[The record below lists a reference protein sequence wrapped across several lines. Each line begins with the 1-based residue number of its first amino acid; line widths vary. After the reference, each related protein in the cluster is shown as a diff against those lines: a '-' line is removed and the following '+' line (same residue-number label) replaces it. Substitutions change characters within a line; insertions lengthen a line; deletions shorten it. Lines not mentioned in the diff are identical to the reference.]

1 MTAPSV
7 LATTLLAARA
17 AIASGEPV
25 EGALKVAAAPFP
37 NGDGVAA
44 EAYAALLSE
53 AKRLATRSPITAL
66 DGLVNALHMQM
77 ARARASMPP
86 ACPFC
91 SKKAGD
97 PCAACGGVNQ
107 RQPQKDQPAEG
118 NRRVEG
124 GTTPALSLTNL
135 DAMGKPGLPRCHD

>member
-1 MTAPSV
+1 MTAPAV
-7 LATTLLAARA
+7 LTTTLLAARA

-25 EGALKVAAAPFP
+25 EAALKVAAAPFP
-37 NGDGVAA
+37 DGDSVAA
-44 EAYAALLSE
+44 EAYAALLAE
-53 AKRLATRSPITAL
+53 AKRLATRSPVTAL
-66 DGLVNALHMQM
+66 DGLVNTLHMQM

-107 RQPQKDQPAEG
+107 RQPEKDQPAEG

-124 GTTPALSLTNL
+124 GTTPALSLTNI
-135 DAMGKPGLPRCHD
+135 DATGKPGLPRCHE

>member
-1 MTAPSV
+1 MTAPAV
-7 LATTLLAARA
+7 LTTTLLAARA

-25 EGALKVAAAPFP
+25 EAALKVAAAPFP

-44 EAYAALLSE
+44 EAYAALLTE
-53 AKRLATRSPITAL
+53 AKRLATRSPVAAL
-66 DGLVNALHMQM
+66 DGLVNTLHMQM
-77 ARARASMPP
+77 ARARALMPP

-107 RQPQKDQPAEG
+107 RRPEKDQPAGEG
-118 NRRVEG
+118 QRADDREQVVTNVPKTDAPGKSAPVR
-124 GTTPALSLTNL
+124 LT
-135 DAMGKPGLPRCHD
+135 